1 MKKSFELPKHKN
13 ILVGVDNSADAQLAF
28 LNAVSHAL
36 DDDSL
41 LHIVTVL
48 ESDDLNVFQV
58 LTKDTLAEKR
68 LKVEKQLQ
76 EYKQSA
82 LDAGVKEVHIVL
94 AEGEPGETIVK
105 DVILDVKPDL
115 VVVGSAV
122 TKGLGKYLG
131 SQAAYVAKYAPVSV
145 MVVR

>member
-82 LDAGVKEVHIVL
+82 LDAKE
-94 AEGEPGETIVK
+94 
-105 DVILDVKPDL
+105 
-115 VVVGSAV
+115 SRF
-122 TKGLGKYLG
+122 
-131 SQAAYVAKYAPVSV
+131 
-145 MVVR
+145 VRI